1 MIMRQFMS
9 NLGVRC
15 LGLLPLLFGS
25 VLYGQTGQGS
35 LTGTIRDPSNSSVA
49 NAKIV
54 VTNTERGTRV
64 ETQSSSSGVYTVPDI
79 PYGNYDVVVSA
90 AGFQTA
96 SAKNVVVSVGQ
107 VSRLDIVIA
116 LGQLSETV
124 TIVGSG
130 TLLQQDSATVE
141 TNFSSKQ
148 MAELPL
154 ALGGFTTRSP
164 EAFTFLTPGV
174 VGDTFLTASNGGQS
188 FSNEVLLDG
197 GSSGRSWQP
206 GDFDESA
213 PSVDSI
219 GEFTIKTN
227 AFQAEYGRTGSS
239 ITSFVLKSGTND
251 LHGSAYEFLR
261 NPVLDATGFD
271 HVQNLTDR
279 KNDFGFTVGGPIFIP
294 KLYNGRNKSFFFFSY
309 EHFLTNLTYTHSPV
323 HYPTVAEQGG
333 DFSDLLKLSNPVK
346 IYDPLTGQQFSNNV
360 IPSDRFSAV
369 SKYALGFL
377 PKPNIVSGGTG
388 LLDLYNTSI
397 PTKVNNPLFTIVG
410 DHNITSSERFHIS
423 WSRRDNN
430 RTRDPE
436 NLLPLGNA
444 LTQFRQQD
452 YHTDYYRSS
461 LDTIIRPNLLN
472 HINFSVDRVVSAN
485 GTLTAGLDFVKNSG
499 LMGVKNTHT
508 PTQFID
514 GYATLG
520 NQELN
525 TAYDNRY
532 EIQDALSWVIG
543 THSIKGGVD
552 IRRARFN
559 QAALDNS
566 AGTFHFSGQQTADI
580 NGSGG
585 NAFASYLLGAVH
597 DSNLQTQLPP
607 VLNRVAIESPHFP
620 AAHSRLH
627 SASRSSEAQ

>member
-15 LGLLPLLFGS
+15 IGLLPLLFGS

-35 LTGTIRDPSNSSVA
+35 LTGTIRDPSNSSVP

-206 GDFDESA
+206 GDFD
-213 PSVDSI
+213 
-219 GEFTIKTN
+219 
-227 AFQAEYGRTGSS
+227 SS
-239 ITSFVLKSGTND
+239 RLEPVLKRD
-251 LHGSAYEFLR
+251 YRRYLWR
-261 NPVLDATGFD
+261 RP
-271 HVQNLTDR
+271 DR
-279 KNDFGFTVGGPIFIP
+279 PA
-294 KLYNGRNKSFFFFSY
+294 
-309 EHFLTNLTYTHSPV
+309 H
-323 HYPTVAEQGG
+323 
-333 DFSDLLKLSNPVK
+333 
-346 IYDPLTGQQFSNNV
+346 
-360 IPSDRFSAV
+360 DR
-369 SKYALGFL
+369 
-377 PKPNIVSGGTG
+377 
-388 LLDLYNTSI
+388 
-397 PTKVNNPLFTIVG
+397 
-410 DHNITSSERFHIS
+410 
-423 WSRRDNN
+423 
-430 RTRDPE
+430 
-436 NLLPLGNA
+436 
-444 LTQFRQQD
+444 
-452 YHTDYYRSS
+452 
-461 LDTIIRPNLLN
+461 
-472 HINFSVDRVVSAN
+472 
-485 GTLTAGLDFVKNSG
+485 
-499 LMGVKNTHT
+499 
-508 PTQFID
+508 
-514 GYATLG
+514 
-520 NQELN
+520 
-525 TAYDNRY
+525 
-532 EIQDALSWVIG
+532 
-543 THSIKGGVD
+543 
-552 IRRARFN
+552 
-559 QAALDNS
+559 
-566 AGTFHFSGQQTADI
+566 
-580 NGSGG
+580 
-585 NAFASYLLGAVH
+585 
-597 DSNLQTQLPP
+597 
-607 VLNRVAIESPHFP
+607 
-620 AAHSRLH
+620 
-627 SASRSSEAQ
+627 